1 MIQKVGWVFIQLPEA
16 KQIIIMNCCWNV
28 NRTWDQTNLV
38 LSLIEQVKDG
48 FLLSLMC
55 MFAESNGT
63 KFWSQ
68 RFQLQNSGIL
78 QTRMN
83 QSKRAMKM
91 NFDNFQ
97 IQKWILRTVRWKNG
111 IISLVSFFPSD
122 LWSLNCPK

>member
-1 MIQKVGWVFIQLPEA
+1 MIQKVGWAFIQLPEA
-16 KQIIIMNCCWNV
+16 EQIIIRDCCWNA
-28 NRTWDQTNLV
+28 NRTGDQTKLV
-38 LSLIEQVKDG
+38 LSLMEQVKDG

-68 RFQLQNSGIL
+68 RSQLQNSGIL

-83 QSKRAMKM
+83 QSKRTMKM

-97 IQKWILRTVRWKNG
+97 IQKWIPRTVRARQVDEKME
-111 IISLVSFFPSD
+111 LF
-122 LWSLNCPK
+122 L

>member
-1 MIQKVGWVFIQLPEA
+1 MIQKVGWAFIQLPEA
-16 KQIIIMNCCWNV
+16 KQIIIMDCCWNV

-55 MFAESNGT
+55 MFAESNRT

-111 IISLVSFFPSD
+111 IISLVSFFASD